1 MRAWTRF
8 FLVLGLLVAPAF
20 TCEIQV
26 GGGPIQKEYYLS
38 VPFFRQA
45 CDLCCSAAAIQM
57 LQGYCQQ
64 PLQSQLE
71 ILGLI
76 GGSPTGGAWWPQIAD
91 GVNRLTCFS
100 GASVSY
106 YGAGDPLQL
115 ELAVTEQIASVVWY
129 SPHRP
134 VLPQAPLNHVGVLVG
149 GSAVESGLK
158 LWWNSV
164 LYHDPAS
171 GPQPLPAHEWLSRNW
186 FNQEDWALVQ
196 IVPEGVQPPV
206 AQSLREEYRGY
217 VELWDGEGFEP
228 PFENL

>member
-8 FLVLGLLVAPAF
+8 VLVLGLLVAPAF
-20 TCEIQV
+20 TCEIRV
-26 GGGPIQKEYYLS
+26 GGDPIQKEYYLS

-45 CDLCCSAAAIQM
+45 CDLCCAAAAIQM

-64 PLQSQLE
+64 PLQGQLE

-76 GGSPTGGAWWPQIAD
+76 GGSPAGGAWWPQIAD

-115 ELAVTEQIASVVWY
+115 ELAVTEQIGSVVWY

-164 LYHDPAS
+164 LSPARVAE
-171 GPQPLPAHEWLSRNW
+171 QK
-186 FNQEDWALVQ
+186 LVQ
-196 IVPEGVQPPV
+196 PRRLGTCANCSQGRAAARGPKPVGGVPRLCGVV
-206 AQSLREEYRGY
+206 GRRGLRAA
-217 VELWDGEGFEP
+217 L
-228 PFENL
+228 